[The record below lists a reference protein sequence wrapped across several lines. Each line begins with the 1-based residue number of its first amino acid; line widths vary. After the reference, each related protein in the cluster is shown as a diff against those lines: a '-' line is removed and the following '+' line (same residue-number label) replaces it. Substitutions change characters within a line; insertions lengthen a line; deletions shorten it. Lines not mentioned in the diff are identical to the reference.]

1 MSSFLPTN
9 CVDDSFHVSFGQSYD
24 NGQNYVVN
32 DVFFKNGPT
41 PASFC
46 LFLFF
51 SNTNFAEKTVGVS
64 GI

>member
-46 LFLFF
+46 SFQTQILQKKL
-51 SNTNFAEKTVGVS
+51 
-64 GI
+64 